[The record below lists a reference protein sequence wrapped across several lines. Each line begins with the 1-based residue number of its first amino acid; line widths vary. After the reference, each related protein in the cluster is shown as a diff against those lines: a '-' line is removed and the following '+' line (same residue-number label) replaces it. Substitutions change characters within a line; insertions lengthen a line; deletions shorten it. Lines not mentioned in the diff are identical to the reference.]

1 MIRLPLSAKILIWFF
16 LNMAVLALGIIFLF
30 NAQFR
35 FDLNWV
41 FASSARQRVDA
52 VRDLIVYELNNTDPD
67 DWDRVV
73 TRFSNAYGLRFS
85 LFEHDGT
92 HLIGRISEVPPE
104 VQARMT
110 ESAVPAP
117 KTAANVKTAQQF
129 PAPRVFLRTTH
140 PTRYWLLL
148 QVRLENPQAGGP
160 MKVILVAEADSFSV
174 GGLIMDPVPWLWLGV
189 GAVIFSVLFWL
200 PLLRGISR
208 SISQIT
214 DSTREIAE
222 GHFDVRVS
230 STRRDELGLL
240 SEAIN
245 QMAARLNGL
254 VKGQKRFLGD
264 IAHELC
270 SPLARLQMVLGIMEQ
285 RGGAGQ
291 QEHIKS
297 AADKADQIASLVNE
311 LMTFSKASFGPSTVN
326 LCPVDVQEAVE
337 SAILREAFGAVKIQR
352 QIQPGLAVM
361 SDHDLLIRALAN
373 LIRNAIV
380 HGGETGIITV
390 QARQE
395 GTRVAISVADSG
407 PGVPEADLTKIFDA
421 FYRVDTSR
429 ARETGGT
436 GLGLTIVKTCIDS
449 CKGSVLARNRA
460 PSGLEVI
467 VRLPMAPP
475 APGP

>member
-1 MIRLPLSAKILIWFF
+1 
-16 LNMAVLALGIIFLF
+16 
-30 NAQFR
+30 
-35 FDLNWV
+35 
-41 FASSARQRVDA
+41 
-52 VRDLIVYELNNTDPD
+52 
-67 DWDRVV
+67 
-73 TRFSNAYGLRFS
+73 
-85 LFEHDGT
+85 
-92 HLIGRISEVPPE
+92 
-104 VQARMT
+104 
-110 ESAVPAP
+110 
-117 KTAANVKTAQQF
+117 
-129 PAPRVFLRTTH
+129 
-140 PTRYWLLL
+140 
-148 QVRLENPQAGGP
+148 
-160 MKVILVAEADSFSV
+160 
-174 GGLIMDPVPWLWLGV
+174 
-189 GAVIFSVLFWL
+189 
-200 PLLRGISR
+200 
-208 SISQIT
+208 
-214 DSTREIAE
+214 
-222 GHFDVRVS
+222 
-230 STRRDELGLL
+230 
-240 SEAIN
+240 
-245 QMAARLNGL
+245 
-254 VKGQKRFLGD
+254 
-264 IAHELC
+264 
-270 SPLARLQMVLGIMEQ
+270 MEQ

>member
-148 QVRLENPQAGGP
+148 QVR
-160 MKVILVAEADSFSV
+160 S
-174 GGLIMDPVPWLWLGV
+174 
-189 GAVIFSVLFWL
+189 
-200 PLLRGISR
+200 
-208 SISQIT
+208 
-214 DSTREIAE
+214 
-222 GHFDVRVS
+222 
-230 STRRDELGLL
+230 
-240 SEAIN
+240 
-245 QMAARLNGL
+245 
-254 VKGQKRFLGD
+254 RFL
-264 IAHELC
+264 
-270 SPLARLQMVLGIMEQ
+270 
-285 RGGAGQ
+285 
-291 QEHIKS
+291 
-297 AADKADQIASLVNE
+297 
-311 LMTFSKASFGPSTVN
+311 
-326 LCPVDVQEAVE
+326 
-337 SAILREAFGAVKIQR
+337 
-352 QIQPGLAVM
+352 
-361 SDHDLLIRALAN
+361 
-373 LIRNAIV
+373 
-380 HGGETGIITV
+380 
-390 QARQE
+390 
-395 GTRVAISVADSG
+395 
-407 PGVPEADLTKIFDA
+407 
-421 FYRVDTSR
+421 
-429 ARETGGT
+429 
-436 GLGLTIVKTCIDS
+436 
-449 CKGSVLARNRA
+449 
-460 PSGLEVI
+460 
-467 VRLPMAPP
+467 
-475 APGP
+475 